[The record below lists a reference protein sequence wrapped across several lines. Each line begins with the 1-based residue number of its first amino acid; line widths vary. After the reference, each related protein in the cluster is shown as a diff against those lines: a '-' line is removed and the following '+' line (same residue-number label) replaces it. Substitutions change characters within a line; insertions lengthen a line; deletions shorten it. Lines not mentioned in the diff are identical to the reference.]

1 MDGWWTGVNWWANNR
16 WKASIGYGNID
27 LDRFGVTG
35 NTKILLTCL
44 HGFDDA
50 LSSRR
55 SRLRAWRLIQRRVA
69 WPDPIR

>member
-35 NTKILLTCL
+35 NTKIVLTCL
-44 HGFDDA
+44 Q
-50 LSSRR
+50 
-55 SRLRAWRLIQRRVA
+55 WIQ
-69 WPDPIR
+69 